1 MWMRSNLALM
11 DWFEGKFYRRFMV
24 FVLKDSSSSKS
35 SFKTSLEWWKFAGWV
50 TTQASCMG
58 IIIKPQPY
66 EATWVLI
73 FDWWHRPPIE
83 GVTTKW
89 RDDAA
94 NLQVNYWTGAIR
106 FVKSSV
112 WKWANYTW
120 NPICGHH
127 VPYHC
132 PKMGC
137 TIFRRLSCDRLHGN
151 HTIVLL
157 VKGKPFSVAFPP
169 KTRVFPPAFPSHPIR
184 HRATPG
190 RSPSSRANCS
200 AAPPAARPNSKPPT
214 AAAGGKTWKNGWV
227 HHQKSGFDAMMPSFF
242 CVFSRFFL
250 WGKLIVIKKAPK
262 RGSVIV
268 NLGKVSW
275 V

>member
-1 MWMRSNLALM
+1 MRMGIVESYMMLYGCITKNLTWAMVRNGPKDVDLRTEHEIWRREGPTIGGEVCFQLGLGELPVGFNV
-11 DWFEGKFYRRFMV
+11 DEIQLGFNGLIWGKFYRRFMV

-157 VKGKPFSVAFPP
+157 VKGNPFP
-169 KTRVFPPAFPSHPIR
+169 
-184 HRATPG
+184 
-190 RSPSSRANCS
+190 
-200 AAPPAARPNSKPPT
+200 
-214 AAAGGKTWKNGWV
+214 
-227 HHQKSGFDAMMPSFF
+227 
-242 CVFSRFFL
+242 
-250 WGKLIVIKKAPK
+250 
-262 RGSVIV
+262 
-268 NLGKVSW
+268 
-275 V
+275 